1 MKHPLSGGWGSRFAL
16 IISLAPSVVRV
27 EKRGTSRRSTLIFKF
42 STALA
47 NGLMTP
53 MTRVRSSLQLPACDS
68 ALSHPCSPGHAPAVA
83 RGFTLI
89 EIMVVITILG
99 VLAALIVP
107 RVVGR
112 TDDARIAAAK
122 QDIASIMQALKL
134 YRLDNGR
141 YPTTD
146 QGLQALITRPTTEPM
161 PSNWKQGGYL
171 ERSTRARRSMGRAL
185 QVSESRR
192 ARRDRRVLARPR
204 PCQRWRAEHART
216 PTSGRGSYSSD
227 KVNPAVRWSA

>member
-1 MKHPLSGGWGSRFAL
+1 M
-16 IISLAPSVVRV
+16 
-27 EKRGTSRRSTLIFKF
+27 
-42 STALA
+42 
-47 NGLMTP
+47 
-53 MTRVRSSLQLPACDS
+53 QLPGRRLVMS
-68 ALSHPCSPGHAPAVA
+68 EAPPNSLPAAA
-83 RGFTLI
+83 RCTRAASTRTRNGGFTLI

-146 QGLQALITRPTTEPM
+146 QGLQALITRPTTEPV

-171 ERSTRARRSMGRAL
+171 ERSTVPSDPWGEPYKFLNPGVRGEIDVFSLG
-185 QVSESRR
+185 
-192 ARRDRRVLARPR
+192 RDRANGGEPNS
-204 PCQRWRAEHART
+204 PDADI
-216 PTSGRGSYSSD
+216 GS
-227 KVNPAVRWSA
+227 WQL

>member
-1 MKHPLSGGWGSRFAL
+1 MNILQSR
-16 IISLAPSVVRV
+16 
-27 EKRGTSRRSTLIFKF
+27 
-42 STALA
+42 
-47 NGLMTP
+47 
-53 MTRVRSSLQLPACDS
+53 QLPLA
-68 ALSHPCSPGHAPAVA
+68 ARARLA

-112 TDDARIAAAK
+112 TDDAKIAAAK

-146 QGLQALITRPTTEPM
+146 QGLLALIAKPTAEPV
-161 PSNWKQGGYL
+161 PSNWKQGGYI
-171 ERSTRARRSMGRAL
+171 ERSTVPTDPWGEPYKYLNPGIRGEIDVFSLGRDKTNGGEGPDADIGSWAL
-185 QVSESRR
+185 
-192 ARRDRRVLARPR
+192 
-204 PCQRWRAEHART
+204 
-216 PTSGRGSYSSD
+216 
-227 KVNPAVRWSA
+227 

>member
-1 MKHPLSGGWGSRFAL
+1 MTSMNILHSR
-16 IISLAPSVVRV
+16 
-27 EKRGTSRRSTLIFKF
+27 
-42 STALA
+42 
-47 NGLMTP
+47 
-53 MTRVRSSLQLPACDS
+53 QLPLAARS
-68 ALSHPCSPGHAPAVA
+68 RLA

-112 TDDARIAAAK
+112 TDDAKIAAAK

-146 QGLQALITRPTTEPM
+146 QGLLALIAKPTAEPV
-161 PSNWKQGGYL
+161 PSNWKQGGYI
-171 ERSTRARRSMGRAL
+171 ERSTVPTDPWGEPYKYLNPGIRGEIDVFSLGRDKTNGGEGPDADIGSWAL
-185 QVSESRR
+185 
-192 ARRDRRVLARPR
+192 
-204 PCQRWRAEHART
+204 
-216 PTSGRGSYSSD
+216 
-227 KVNPAVRWSA
+227 

>member
-1 MKHPLSGGWGSRFAL
+1 MDPA
-16 IISLAPSVVRV
+16 SLRN
-27 EKRGTSRRSTLIFKF
+27 KQRR
-42 STALA
+42 
-47 NGLMTP
+47 
-53 MTRVRSSLQLPACDS
+53 D
-68 ALSHPCSPGHAPAVA
+68 

-99 VLAALIVP
+99 ILAALIVP

-141 YPTTD
+141 YPTTE
-146 QGLQALITRPTTEPM
+146 QGLKALIERPTTEPV

-171 ERSTRARRSMGRAL
+171 ERSSVPKDPWGREYQYL
-185 QVSESRR
+185 NPGLRGEIDVFSFG
-192 ARRDRRVLARPR
+192 RDG
-204 PCQRWRAEHART
+204 Q
-216 PTSGRGSYSSD
+216 SGGEGPDADIGS
-227 KVNPAVRWSA
+227 WML

>member
-1 MKHPLSGGWGSRFAL
+1 MTD
-16 IISLAPSVVRV
+16 VRSYF
-27 EKRGTSRRSTLIFKF
+27 RLPRRRS
-42 STALA
+42 
-47 NGLMTP
+47 
-53 MTRVRSSLQLPACDS
+53 
-68 ALSHPCSPGHAPAVA
+68 

-112 TDDARIAAAK
+112 TDDAKIAAAK

-146 QGLQALITRPTTEPM
+146 QGLQALITRPITEPM

-171 ERSTRARRSMGRAL
+171 ERSTVPADPWGEPYKFLNPGVRGEIDVFSLG
-185 QVSESRR
+185 
-192 ARRDRRVLARPR
+192 RDRANGGE
-204 PCQRWRAEHART
+204 QST
-216 PTSGRGSYSSD
+216 PDADIGS
-227 KVNPAVRWSA
+227 WQL

>member
-1 MKHPLSGGWGSRFAL
+1 MSGSASN
-16 IISLAPSVVRV
+16 SLPAAV
-27 EKRGTSRRSTLIFKF
+27 RGTRAASTR
-42 STALA
+42 AR
-47 NGLMTP
+47 NG
-53 MTRVRSSLQLPACDS
+53 
-68 ALSHPCSPGHAPAVA
+68 
-83 RGFTLI
+83 GFTLI

-146 QGLQALITRPTTEPM
+146 QGLQALITRPTTEPV

-171 ERSTRARRSMGRAL
+171 DRSTVPSDPWGEPYKFLNPGVRGEIDVFSLG
-185 QVSESRR
+185 
-192 ARRDRRVLARPR
+192 RDRANGGEPNS
-204 PCQRWRAEHART
+204 PDADI
-216 PTSGRGSYSSD
+216 GS
-227 KVNPAVRWSA
+227 WQL

>member
-1 MKHPLSGGWGSRFAL
+1 MTSMNILHSRHLPLAARSRL
-16 IISLAPSVVRV
+16 
-27 EKRGTSRRSTLIFKF
+27 
-42 STALA
+42 
-47 NGLMTP
+47 
-53 MTRVRSSLQLPACDS
+53 
-68 ALSHPCSPGHAPAVA
+68 A

-112 TDDARIAAAK
+112 TDDAKIAAAK

-146 QGLQALITRPTTEPM
+146 QGLLALIAKPTAEPV
-161 PSNWKQGGYL
+161 PSNWKQGGYI
-171 ERSTRARRSMGRAL
+171 ERSTVPTDPWGEPYKYLNPGIRGEIDVFSLGRDKTNGGEGPDADIGSWAL
-185 QVSESRR
+185 
-192 ARRDRRVLARPR
+192 
-204 PCQRWRAEHART
+204 
-216 PTSGRGSYSSD
+216 
-227 KVNPAVRWSA
+227 

>member
-1 MKHPLSGGWGSRFAL
+1 MSGWASN
-16 IISLAPSVVRV
+16 SLPAAA
-27 EKRGTSRRSTLIFKF
+27 RGTRAASTR
-42 STALA
+42 AR
-47 NGLMTP
+47 N
-53 MTRVRSSLQLPACDS
+53 
-68 ALSHPCSPGHAPAVA
+68 

-146 QGLQALITRPTTEPM
+146 QGLQALITRPTTEPV

-171 ERSTRARRSMGRAL
+171 DRSTVPSDPWGEPYKFLNPGVRGEIDVFSLG
-185 QVSESRR
+185 
-192 ARRDRRVLARPR
+192 RDRANGGEPNS
-204 PCQRWRAEHART
+204 PDADI
-216 PTSGRGSYSSD
+216 GS
-227 KVNPAVRWSA
+227 WQL

>member
-1 MKHPLSGGWGSRFAL
+1 
-16 IISLAPSVVRV
+16 
-27 EKRGTSRRSTLIFKF
+27 
-42 STALA
+42 
-47 NGLMTP
+47 MTP
-53 MTRVRSSLQLPACDS
+53 MTGVRSSFRFPRRAAS
-68 ALSHPCSPGHAPAVA
+68 
-83 RGFTLI
+83 GFTLI

-112 TDDARIAAAK
+112 TDDAKIAAAK

-146 QGLQALITRPTTEPM
+146 QGMQALITRPTTEPM

-171 ERSTRARRSMGRAL
+171 ERSTVPSDPWGEPYKFLNPGVRGEIDVFSLG
-185 QVSESRR
+185 
-192 ARRDRRVLARPR
+192 RDRANGGEPS
-204 PCQRWRAEHART
+204 T
-216 PTSGRGSYSSD
+216 PDADIGS
-227 KVNPAVRWSA
+227 WQL

>member
-1 MKHPLSGGWGSRFAL
+1 MHFFRSRH
-16 IISLAPSVVRV
+16 V
-27 EKRGTSRRSTLIFKF
+27 
-42 STALA
+42 
-47 NGLMTP
+47 
-53 MTRVRSSLQLPACDS
+53 LPATR
-68 ALSHPCSPGHAPAVA
+68 ARLA

-112 TDDARIAAAK
+112 TDDAKIAAAK

-146 QGLQALITRPTTEPM
+146 QGLHALIAKPATEPV
-161 PSNWKQGGYL
+161 PSNWKQGGYI
-171 ERSTRARRSMGRAL
+171 ERTTVPTDPWGEPYKFLNPGIRGEIDVFSLGRDKTNGGEGPDADIGSWAL
-185 QVSESRR
+185 
-192 ARRDRRVLARPR
+192 
-204 PCQRWRAEHART
+204 
-216 PTSGRGSYSSD
+216 
-227 KVNPAVRWSA
+227 

>member
-1 MKHPLSGGWGSRFAL
+1 
-16 IISLAPSVVRV
+16 
-27 EKRGTSRRSTLIFKF
+27 
-42 STALA
+42 
-47 NGLMTP
+47 
-53 MTRVRSSLQLPACDS
+53 MTRVRSSLQLPARLAMS
-68 ALSHPCSPGHAPAVA
+68 ASLVPSSSHAPTRGRRAA
-83 RGFTLI
+83 AKGTRNAGFTLI

-146 QGLQALITRPTTEPM
+146 QGLQALITRPTTEPT

-171 ERSTRARRSMGRAL
+171 ERSTVPNDPWGEPYKFLNPGVRGEIDVFSLG
-185 QVSESRR
+185 
-192 ARRDRRVLARPR
+192 RDRANGGEPNS
-204 PCQRWRAEHART
+204 PDADI
-216 PTSGRGSYSSD
+216 GS
-227 KVNPAVRWSA
+227 WQL

>member
-1 MKHPLSGGWGSRFAL
+1 
-16 IISLAPSVVRV
+16 
-27 EKRGTSRRSTLIFKF
+27 
-42 STALA
+42 
-47 NGLMTP
+47 MTP
-53 MTRVRSSLQLPACDS
+53 MTGVRSSFFP
-68 ALSHPCSPGHAPAVA
+68 A

-171 ERSTRARRSMGRAL
+171 ERLSADPWGEPYKFLSPGVRGEIDVFSLG
-185 QVSESRR
+185 
-192 ARRDRRVLARPR
+192 RDRANGGEPN
-204 PCQRWRAEHART
+204 T
-216 PTSGRGSYSSD
+216 PDADIGS
-227 KVNPAVRWSA
+227 WQL